1 MQKHKGHRMAIN
13 LYKQSTIQLV
23 FRWTDK
29 WVAVL
34 PSWKNLKS
42 TQYICIKE
50 QTGAL
55 NRPLKNVTVWKVW
68 ELNLEQKTAETVP
81 LFVVIIGYMFGPK
94 HCRLNSYEC
103 VTFGR
108 HQNFEVPKP
117 SLTRVCLFFF
127 SPKPRHAV
135 KLLSVL
141 KYMAHR
147 TGPDSFFSFP
157 GKNAAVSSSQPP
169 PPPPTHAK
177 QHKIKI
183 LRTANIN
190 AHQDWIECPT
200 KQLPLESAST
210 ILLLNTMQK

>member
-55 NRPLKNVTVWKVW
+55 NRPLKNVTVWQVW

-81 LFVVIIGYMFGPK
+81 LFVVIIGCMFGPK

-103 VTFGR
+103 VTVGR

-127 SPKPRHAV
+127 FSKASSCREAFVGSKIHGSPDWPR
-135 KLLSVL
+135 LL
-141 KYMAHR
+141 
-147 TGPDSFFSFP
+147 F
-157 GKNAAVSSSQPP
+157 
-169 PPPPTHAK
+169 
-177 QHKIKI
+177 
-183 LRTANIN
+183 
-190 AHQDWIECPT
+190 
-200 KQLPLESAST
+200 QLPGEKCSCE
-210 ILLLNTMQK
+210 